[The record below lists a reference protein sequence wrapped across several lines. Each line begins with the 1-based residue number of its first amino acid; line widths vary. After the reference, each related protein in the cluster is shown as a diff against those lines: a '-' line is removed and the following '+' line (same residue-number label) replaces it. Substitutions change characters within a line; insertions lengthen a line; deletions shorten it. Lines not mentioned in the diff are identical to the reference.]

1 MSDITISAQRRET
14 GKKATK
20 AVRKQGFIPGVFYME
35 GNEAVPI
42 ATTFLALRSAVYTS
56 ETHVIHLKVEGGISH
71 DCVLKDI
78 SFDPVTDN
86 IVHFD
91 LLGLKAGHKVTV
103 EVPVVLVGQAI
114 GARDGGIV
122 QHNLHKIRVECLPKD
137 MPEHIE
143 VDVTDMKIGDI
154 FHIGQLALGNIRS
167 LEHADVVVVSVMA
180 PTVKDLEA
188 GVATEPEV
196 VNEKGKK
203 DA

>member
-35 GNEAVPI
+35 GKEALPI

-56 ETHVIHLKVEGGISH
+56 ETHVIHLNVDGGKSY

-91 LLGLKAGHKVTV
+91 LLGLSADRKVTV
-103 EVPVVLVGQAI
+103 EVPVVLTGQAI

-122 QHNLHKIRVECLPKD
+122 QHSLHKIRVECLPKD

-143 VDVTDMKIGDI
+143 VDVTNLKIGDTL
-154 FHIGQLALGNIRS
+154 HVGQISLGNFRS
-167 LEHADVVVVSVMA
+167 LEHNDAVVVSVMA

-188 GVATEPEV
+188 GVAAEPEV
-196 VNEKGKK
+196 INEKGRKE
-203 DA
+203 A